1 MEITKENIERFL
13 LDKNGNP
20 SRNKKK
26 QHSTFLEQII
36 LKYPHADANT
46 SLYMA
51 YNDVDCKL
59 CRVCKGQLPI
69 KAFTI
74 GWGSSE
80 WCSKSCMLADGE
92 YHQRLKDG
100 AKKVDY
106 KERAEKTKATYKEKY
121 GVEWVNDLPSWRESF
136 GSVDWS
142 AVQERVKQT
151 TKERYGVEH
160 WFQTD
165 EAKRLVANV
174 DFNAR
179 TETIRQRSLEKYGV
193 PWPAQAIQNRERAS
207 RIFAERDVI
216 AKREKTSLERYGAL
230 SFSQTE
236 EFKRAMAENK
246 EARMKRYKE
255 HFIEKYGVD
264 HPAQV
269 EEIRNRWMETNVR
282 NWGVPYPAQNADIL
296 EKMKATNRERY
307 GADFF
312 ILSEQ
317 FEQQISKPERAV
329 GDFVTSLGL
338 EWKRDRSLIHPLEL
352 DVYIPSHKLAF
363 EINGVYWHGASN
375 AEEDRV
381 YRLKHR
387 RKTEAAEAAGI
398 RLVHLTDVEINTRW
412 DTVSSM
418 IESMLGASPEKIPAR
433 KCSVIEV
440 PKAAA
445 KAFLEENHIQG
456 GGTWCHLYLGLVHE
470 DRLVAVMGFDKAR
483 FDRSVPWELTRFA
496 NLRHTTVIGG
506 FSKLLAHFEK
516 DHEGSIVSYA
526 DYSRSQGNVYLKNG
540 FERISISQPSY
551 RWVSPDGR
559 ELFNRHMFMRRNLAR
574 VLTEFREEE
583 TEAQN
588 CFREGYRRL
597 WDCGQVKFIKKR

>member
-1 MEITKENIERFL
+1 
-13 LDKNGNP
+13 
-20 SRNKKK
+20 
-26 QHSTFLEQII
+26 
-36 LKYPHADANT
+36 
-46 SLYMA
+46 MA
-51 YNDVDCKL
+51 K
-59 CRVCKGQLPI
+59 RI
-69 KAFTI
+69 RTKAFEKPETI
-74 GWGSSE
+74 QKVQRSIETLVKRYLDENGSWEGELSSTAIRELASNSIGRLEPRKFNEQFFRGIGAGSLWE
-80 WCSKSCMLADGE
+80 WFTELVVSCGHRSTRETFQWLESGSPRCFCGRACFFADSKISDFCSKDCANKSPKRKAA
-92 YHQRLKDG
+92 G
-100 AKKVDY
+100 ANLSA
-106 KERAEKTKATYKEKY
+106 RAEEL
-121 GVEWVNDLPSWRESF
+121 N
-136 GSVDWS
+136 
-142 AVQERVKQT
+142 ERRRMT
-151 TKERYGVEH
+151 NLERYGVE
-160 WFQTD
+160 WP
-165 EAKRLVANV
+165 
-174 DFNAR
+174 
-179 TETIRQRSLEKYGV
+179 SL
-193 PWPAQAIQNRERAS
+193 REWHKKK
-207 RIFAERDVI
+207 VGL
-216 AKREKTSLERYGAL
+216 KTSLRYIGQEAYDKLMNKDWLYEEYVVQRKSSKMIAEEVGVKCYGTVLDYVRKHGFEFEIDRRKVEL
-230 SFSQTE
+230 STSGVETKVI
-236 EFKRAMAENK
+236 EFIRSL
-246 EARMKRYKE
+246 
-255 HFIEKYGVD
+255 GVSD
-264 HPAQV
+264 V
-269 EEIRNRWMETNVR
+269 E
-282 NWGVPYPAQNADIL
+282 QS
-296 EKMKATNRERY
+296 NRE
-307 GADFF
+307 
-312 ILSEQ
+312 I
-317 FEQQISKPERAV
+317 
-329 GDFVTSLGL
+329 
-338 EWKRDRSLIHPLEL
+338 IHPLEL

-398 RLVHLTDVEINTRW
+398 RLVHLTDVEIITRW

-445 KAFLEENHIQG
+445 KGFLEENHIQG
-456 GGTWCHLYLGLVHE
+456 GGTWCHLYLGLVYE

-506 FSKLLAHFEK
+506 FSKLLTHFEK

>member
-1 MEITKENIERFL
+1 MAKRIRTKPFEHPATVQKVQRSIDTLVKRHLDEKGSWVGELSSASIKELASNSIGRLEPRKFNERFFRGVGAGALWDWFTDLVVSCGHRSTRETFLWLEAGQPRCLCGRPCFFADSKISDFCSRECANKSPKRKENGAFL
-13 LDKNGNP
+13 
-20 SRNKKK
+20 S
-26 QHSTFLEQII
+26 
-36 LKYPHADANT
+36 A
-46 SLYMA
+46 
-51 YNDVDCKL
+51 
-59 CRVCKGQLPI
+59 
-69 KAFTI
+69 
-74 GWGSSE
+74 
-80 WCSKSCMLADGE
+80 
-92 YHQRLKDG
+92 
-100 AKKVDY
+100 
-106 KERAEKTKATYKEKY
+106 RAEELNEKRRKT
-121 GVEWVNDLPSWRESF
+121 NL
-136 GSVDWS
+136 
-142 AVQERVKQT
+142 
-151 TKERYGVEH
+151 ERYGVE
-160 WFQTD
+160 WQPLRESFKKTVGLKTTLRYIGK
-165 EAKRLVANV
+165 EAYNKLMDKDWVYEEYVIKRKSSKMIAAEVGVKCYGTVLDYVGEHGFEFEIDRRKV
-174 DFNAR
+174 EMSTSGVETKVIDF
-179 TETIRQRSLEKYGV
+179 IRSLGIEC
-193 PWPAQAIQNRERAS
+193 IQSDRE
-207 RIFAERDVI
+207 
-216 AKREKTSLERYGAL
+216 
-230 SFSQTE
+230 
-236 EFKRAMAENK
+236 M
-246 EARMKRYKE
+246 
-255 HFIEKYGVD
+255 
-264 HPAQV
+264 
-269 EEIRNRWMETNVR
+269 
-282 NWGVPYPAQNADIL
+282 
-296 EKMKATNRERY
+296 
-307 GADFF
+307 
-312 ILSEQ
+312 
-317 FEQQISKPERAV
+317 
-329 GDFVTSLGL
+329 
-338 EWKRDRSLIHPLEL
+338 IHPLEL
-352 DVYIPSHKLAF
+352 GILIPSHKLAF
-363 EINGVYWHGASN
+363 EVNGVYWHGASN
-375 AEEDRV
+375 AEEDRG

-440 PKAAA
+440 PKGAA
-445 KAFLEENHIQG
+445 KGFLEENHIQG

>member
-1 MEITKENIERFL
+1 MLGLTNCSFSFTIQPSIPTGTTQHPNMAKRTRTKPFENPATIQKVQRSIDTLVKRYLDENGSWNGELSSASIKELASNSIGRLEPRKFNERFFRGVGAGVL
-13 LDKNGNP
+13 WDW
-20 SRNKKK
+20 
-26 QHSTFLEQII
+26 F
-36 LKYPHADANT
+36 ADLVV
-46 SLYMA
+46 S
-51 YNDVDCKL
+51 C
-59 CRVCKGQLPI
+59 GH
-69 KAFTI
+69 
-74 GWGSSE
+74 SSE
-80 WCSKSCMLADGE
+80 RETFQWLEAGSPRCFCGRPCFFADSKISNFCSRECANKSPKRKEA
-92 YHQRLKDG
+92 G
-100 AKKVDY
+100 AILSA
-106 KERAEKTKATYKEKY
+106 RAEELNERRRKT
-121 GVEWVNDLPSWRESF
+121 NI
-136 GSVDWS
+136 
-142 AVQERVKQT
+142 
-151 TKERYGVEH
+151 ERYGVEWPTLRECH
-160 WFQTD
+160 KKTVGLKSALRIIGQAAYDKLMDKDWIY
-165 EAKRLVANV
+165 EEYVIKRKSSKMIAEEVGVKCYGTVLDYVRKHGFEYEIDRRKV
-174 DFNAR
+174 ELSTSSVETKVMDF
-179 TETIRQRSLEKYGV
+179 IRSLGIECV
-193 PWPAQAIQNRERAS
+193 QSDRE
-207 RIFAERDVI
+207 
-216 AKREKTSLERYGAL
+216 T
-230 SFSQTE
+230 
-236 EFKRAMAENK
+236 
-246 EARMKRYKE
+246 
-255 HFIEKYGVD
+255 
-264 HPAQV
+264 
-269 EEIRNRWMETNVR
+269 
-282 NWGVPYPAQNADIL
+282 
-296 EKMKATNRERY
+296 
-307 GADFF
+307 
-312 ILSEQ
+312 
-317 FEQQISKPERAV
+317 
-329 GDFVTSLGL
+329 
-338 EWKRDRSLIHPLEL
+338 IHPLEL
-352 DVYIPSHKLAF
+352 DILIPSHKLAF

-375 AEEDRV
+375 AEEDRI
-381 YRLKHR
+381 YRMKHR

-398 RLVHLTDVEINTRW
+398 RLVHLTDVEVITRW

-433 KCSVIEV
+433 KGSVIEV

>member
-1 MEITKENIERFL
+1 MAKRIRTKAFEKPETIQKVQRSIETLIKRYLDENGSWGGDLTSASFKALASNSVGRLDPRKFNEQFFRGIGAGSLWDWFAQYVSSYGDHSERETFQWL
-13 LDKNGNP
+13 EAGSPLCACGRPARFKNGGVGRFC
-20 SRNKKK
+20 SA
-26 QHSTFLEQII
+26 I
-36 LKYPHADANT
+36 
-46 SLYMA
+46 
-51 YNDVDCKL
+51 
-59 CRVCKGQLPI
+59 
-69 KAFTI
+69 
-74 GWGSSE
+74 
-80 WCSKSCMLADGE
+80 CSKKSTKRKEAGE
-92 YHQRLKDG
+92 RLK
-100 AKKVDY
+100 ARSRELT
-106 KERAEKTKATYKEKY
+106 ERRRKT
-121 GVEWVNDLPSWRESF
+121 NL
-136 GSVDWS
+136 
-142 AVQERVKQT
+142 
-151 TKERYGVEH
+151 ERYGVE
-160 WFQTD
+160 WPLTRKWVKELSGLKTTLRYIGQ
-165 EAKRLVANV
+165 EAYDKLMDKDWVYEEYVVQRKSSKMIADSLGVKYYGTV
-174 DFNAR
+174 LDYVRKHGFEFEIDR
-179 TETIRQRSLEKYGV
+179 RKVELSTSSVETKVIEFIRSLGAPVVE
-193 PWPAQAIQNRERAS
+193 QSNRE
-207 RIFAERDVI
+207 I
-216 AKREKTSLERYGAL
+216 
-230 SFSQTE
+230 
-236 EFKRAMAENK
+236 
-246 EARMKRYKE
+246 
-255 HFIEKYGVD
+255 
-264 HPAQV
+264 
-269 EEIRNRWMETNVR
+269 
-282 NWGVPYPAQNADIL
+282 
-296 EKMKATNRERY
+296 
-307 GADFF
+307 
-312 ILSEQ
+312 
-317 FEQQISKPERAV
+317 
-329 GDFVTSLGL
+329 
-338 EWKRDRSLIHPLEL
+338 IHPLEL

-375 AEEDRV
+375 AEEDRI
-381 YRLKHR
+381 YRMKHR

-398 RLVHLTDVEINTRW
+398 RLVHLTDVEIITRW

-456 GGTWCHLYLGLVHE
+456 GGTWCHLYLGLVYE

-516 DHEGSIVSYA
+516 GHEGSIVSYA

>member
-1 MEITKENIERFL
+1 MYNTTKYSTGTTQHPNMAKRIRTKPYEKQETVQKVKRSIETLIRRYLDENGSWDGDL
-13 LDKNGNP
+13 
-20 SRNKKK
+20 
-26 QHSTFLEQII
+26 
-36 LKYPHADANT
+36 T
-46 SLYMA
+46 SA
-51 YNDVDCKL
+51 S
-59 CRVCKGQLPI
+59 I
-69 KAFTI
+69 
-74 GWGSSE
+74 
-80 WCSKSCMLADGE
+80 
-92 YHQRLKDG
+92 
-100 AKKVDY
+100 KKVASNSIGRLEPRKFNEQFFRGIGAGSLWDWFADRVALY
-106 KERAEKTKATYKEKY
+106 GGTERETFQWLLAGSPLCTCGKPCFFADSKISDFCSGRCANKSPKRKETGKILSAMADELNERRRKT
-121 GVEWVNDLPSWRESF
+121 NL
-136 GSVDWS
+136 
-142 AVQERVKQT
+142 
-151 TKERYGVEH
+151 ERYGVE
-160 WFQTD
+160 
-165 EAKRLVANV
+165 
-174 DFNAR
+174 
-179 TETIRQRSLEKYGV
+179 
-193 PWPAQAIQNRERAS
+193 WPAQRES
-207 RIFAERDVI
+207 HKNSVGL
-216 AKREKTSLERYGAL
+216 KTSLRYIGQETYDKL
-230 SFSQTE
+230 MNKDWLYE
-236 EFKRAMAENK
+236 EYVVQRKSSKMIAEEVGVK
-246 EARMKRYKE
+246 CYGTVLDYVRKHGFEFEIDRRKVEMSTSGVETKVID
-255 HFIEKYGVD
+255 FI
-264 HPAQV
+264 
-269 EEIRNRWMETNVR
+269 R
-282 NWGVPYPAQNADIL
+282 
-296 EKMKATNRERY
+296 
-307 GADFF
+307 
-312 ILSEQ
+312 
-317 FEQQISKPERAV
+317 
-329 GDFVTSLGL
+329 SLGI
-338 EWKRDRSLIHPLEL
+338 ECVQSDRETIHPLEL
-352 DVYIPSHKLAF
+352 DVLIPSHKLAF

-387 RKTEAAEAAGI
+387 RKTEEAEAAGI

-516 DHEGSIVSYA
+516 DHKGSIVSYA

>member
-1 MEITKENIERFL
+1 MAKRIRTKPFEKPETIQKVQRSIDTLIWRYLDENGSWDGEISAAAIKTLASNSIGRLEPRKFNERFFRGIGAGAL
-13 LDKNGNP
+13 WDWFAGHVAAYGDHSERETFQWLEAGSPHCSCGKPARFKNGGVGRFCSSACSLDSPKRKAAWEAIKDRSAVINEQ
-20 SRNKKK
+20 RRRTN
-26 QHSTFLEQII
+26 LE
-36 LKYPHADANT
+36 
-46 SLYMA
+46 
-51 YNDVDCKL
+51 
-59 CRVCKGQLPI
+59 R
-69 KAFTI
+69 
-74 GWGSSE
+74 
-80 WCSKSCMLADGE
+80 
-92 YHQRLKDG
+92 
-100 AKKVDY
+100 
-106 KERAEKTKATYKEKY
+106 Y
-121 GVEWVNDLPSWRESF
+121 GVEWVVQRESQKKVVGLKTTLRLIGQEAYDKLMNKDWLYEEYVVQRKSSKMIAEEVGVKCYGTVLDYVRKHGF
-136 GSVDWS
+136 EFEIDRRKVELSTSSV
-142 AVQERVKQT
+142 E
-151 TKERYGVEH
+151 TKIIE
-160 WFQTD
+160 F
-165 EAKRLVANV
+165 
-174 DFNAR
+174 
-179 TETIRQRSLEKYGV
+179 IRSLGASDVE
-193 PWPAQAIQNRERAS
+193 QSNRE
-207 RIFAERDVI
+207 I
-216 AKREKTSLERYGAL
+216 
-230 SFSQTE
+230 
-236 EFKRAMAENK
+236 
-246 EARMKRYKE
+246 
-255 HFIEKYGVD
+255 
-264 HPAQV
+264 
-269 EEIRNRWMETNVR
+269 
-282 NWGVPYPAQNADIL
+282 
-296 EKMKATNRERY
+296 
-307 GADFF
+307 
-312 ILSEQ
+312 
-317 FEQQISKPERAV
+317 
-329 GDFVTSLGL
+329 
-338 EWKRDRSLIHPLEL
+338 IHPLEL

-375 AEEDRV
+375 AEEDRI
-381 YRLKHR
+381 YRMKHR

-398 RLVHLTDVEINTRW
+398 RLVHLTDVEIITRW

>member
-1 MEITKENIERFL
+1 MAKRIRTKPFENPATVQKVQRSIDTLVKRYLNENGSWVGELSSTSIKELASNSIGRLEPRKFNEQFFRGVGAGALWDWFDGHVTSYGEHSERETFQWL
-13 LDKNGNP
+13 EAGQPRCSCGKPARFKNGGVGRFCSLACGKDSP
-20 SRNKKK
+20 KKR
-26 QHSTFLEQII
+26 E
-36 LKYPHADANT
+36 
-46 SLYMA
+46 MG
-51 YNDVDCKL
+51 
-59 CRVCKGQLPI
+59 R
-69 KAFTI
+69 
-74 GWGSSE
+74 
-80 WCSKSCMLADGE
+80 
-92 YHQRLKDG
+92 RL
-100 AKKVDY
+100 
-106 KERAEKTKATYKEKY
+106 KERAKEPNEKRRKT
-121 GVEWVNDLPSWRESF
+121 NL
-136 GSVDWS
+136 
-142 AVQERVKQT
+142 
-151 TKERYGVEH
+151 ERYGVE
-160 WFQTD
+160 WQSLRESFKKTVGLKTTLRFIGQ
-165 EAKRLVANV
+165 EAYDKLMDKDWVYNEYVLQRKSSKMMAEELGVKYYGTV
-174 DFNAR
+174 LDYVREHGFEYEIDR
-179 TETIRQRSLEKYGV
+179 RKVELSTSGVETKVVEFIRSLGIDC
-193 PWPAQAIQNRERAS
+193 IQFDRE
-207 RIFAERDVI
+207 
-216 AKREKTSLERYGAL
+216 
-230 SFSQTE
+230 
-236 EFKRAMAENK
+236 M
-246 EARMKRYKE
+246 
-255 HFIEKYGVD
+255 
-264 HPAQV
+264 
-269 EEIRNRWMETNVR
+269 
-282 NWGVPYPAQNADIL
+282 
-296 EKMKATNRERY
+296 
-307 GADFF
+307 
-312 ILSEQ
+312 
-317 FEQQISKPERAV
+317 
-329 GDFVTSLGL
+329 
-338 EWKRDRSLIHPLEL
+338 IHPLEL
-352 DVYIPSHKLAF
+352 DILIPSHKLAF
-363 EINGVYWHGASN
+363 EINCVYWHGARN

-445 KAFLEENHIQG
+445 KGFLEENHIQG
-456 GGTWCHLYLGLVHE
+456 GGTWCHLYLGLVYE

>member
-1 MEITKENIERFL
+1 MAKRIRTKPFENPATVQKVQRSIDTLVKRHLDEKGSWDGELSSASIKELASNSIGRLEPRKFNERFFRGVGAGAL
-13 LDKNGNP
+13 WDWFTDLVVLCGHR
-20 SRNKKK
+20 STRE
-26 QHSTFLEQII
+26 TFLWLEAGQP
-36 LKYPHADANT
+36 LCMCGRPCYFADSKISDFCSRECAN
-46 SLYMA
+46 
-51 YNDVDCKL
+51 
-59 CRVCKGQLPI
+59 
-69 KAFTI
+69 
-74 GWGSSE
+74 
-80 WCSKSCMLADGE
+80 KSPKRKE
-92 YHQRLKDG
+92 TG
-100 AKKVDY
+100 ALHSA
-106 KERAEKTKATYKEKY
+106 RAEELNEKRRKT
-121 GVEWVNDLPSWRESF
+121 NL
-136 GSVDWS
+136 
-142 AVQERVKQT
+142 
-151 TKERYGVEH
+151 ERYGVE
-160 WFQTD
+160 WQPLRESFKKTVGLKTTLRYIGK
-165 EAKRLVANV
+165 EAYDKLMDKDWVYEEYVIKRKSSKMIAAEVGVKCYGTVLDYVREHGFEYEIDRRKV
-174 DFNAR
+174 EMS
-179 TETIRQRSLEKYGV
+179 TSGVETKVIEFIRSLGIDC
-193 PWPAQAIQNRERAS
+193 IQSDRE
-207 RIFAERDVI
+207 
-216 AKREKTSLERYGAL
+216 
-230 SFSQTE
+230 
-236 EFKRAMAENK
+236 M
-246 EARMKRYKE
+246 
-255 HFIEKYGVD
+255 
-264 HPAQV
+264 
-269 EEIRNRWMETNVR
+269 
-282 NWGVPYPAQNADIL
+282 
-296 EKMKATNRERY
+296 
-307 GADFF
+307 
-312 ILSEQ
+312 
-317 FEQQISKPERAV
+317 
-329 GDFVTSLGL
+329 
-338 EWKRDRSLIHPLEL
+338 IHPLEL
-352 DVYIPSHKLAF
+352 DVHIPSHKLAF

-445 KAFLEENHIQG
+445 KGFLEENHIQG

-516 DHEGSIVSYA
+516 DNEGSIVSYA